1 MGTFAFHLGLVDFQ
15 ERMRLEKVLLNASR
29 HNMQNDM
36 DAMHLDFDTALDYIV
51 ERAGNV
57 NVYDIKIDGEYE
69 ELLQPYFRNPGILAG
84 IYQLN
89 PEIVYDSQA
98 DDVYNNLFT
107 DFMKNEINRV
117 EYLLNKGMPVLIYN
131 GQDDLIVSNPG
142 TMKWVDRIYF
152 ANAEEFR
159 KKLFTPWKVNGKMA
173 GSVKAAGLL
182 EFRIVN
188 NAGHLVPM
196 DRPEEA
202 LNMATSFVDRIAYR

>member
-1 MGTFAFHLGLVDFQ
+1 
-15 ERMRLEKVLLNASR
+15 
-29 HNMQNDM
+29 
-36 DAMHLDFDTALDYIV
+36 
-51 ERAGNV
+51 
-57 NVYDIKIDGEYE
+57 
-69 ELLQPYFRNPGILAG
+69 
-84 IYQLN
+84 
-89 PEIVYDSQA
+89 
-98 DDVYNNLFT
+98 
-107 DFMKNEINRV
+107 MKNEINRV